1 MSKYKTKP
9 VSPDGIKTY
18 SLLTRKNKVCIDDFA
33 GTIEPNHSF
42 TQFLD
47 SLPDILAG
55 RDFKEFVALMRKA
68 KERKKNIIFAL
79 GAHVVKVGLS
89 PVIVDLMKRG
99 WISALSLNGA
109 GIIHDF
115 EVAFTGGTSEDV
127 EDQIKDGQFGMAHE
141 TGEWIND
148 AITSSDG
155 ESGLGECIG
164 RMIARSDFPHKNLS
178 LLGTAYEMGIPVTV
192 HVAIGTDFVHFHP
205 KLSGEALG
213 KTSLRDFFL
222 FCSLVEKLNGGG
234 IFINVGSAVILP
246 EVFLK
251 ALSFVRN
258 QGTLLEKFYTAV
270 FDFIHHYRPYQNV
283 VKRPIGGQGKGFYFI
298 GHHEIMIPLLSAVLK
313 PLDI

>member
-1 MSKYKTKP
+1 MTTYPKP
-9 VSPDGIKTY
+9 LSFQNLSTY
-18 SLLTRKNKVCIDDFA
+18 SVHDRHSKVTVDNFAKPLSVGASCQDFLASLPKQFA
-33 GTIEPNHSF
+33 G
-42 TQFLD
+42 LD
-47 SLPDILAG
+47 FPELINSLALAHQ
-55 RDFKEFVALMRKA
+55 
-68 KERKKNIIFAL
+68 KNNKIIVGM
-79 GAHVVKVGLS
+79 GAHVIKVGLS

-178 LLGTAYEMGIPVTV
+178 LLGTAYEIGIPVTV

-258 QGTLLEKFYTAV
+258 QGILLEKFNTAV
-270 FDFIHHYRPYQNV
+270 FDFIHQYRAYQNV